1 VSDLPAVDDSS
12 FALDVLAAT
21 SPVAVDF
28 WAPWCGPCE
37 AVEGELKRLTAELD
51 GRVRLVA
58 LNVDENPVTAT
69 RYGVLS
75 LPTVIL
81 FAEGDTRVTIFG
93 AHSREH
99 YEKAFAPF
107 LD

>member
-1 VSDLPAVDDSS
+1 MSDLPAVDDAS
-12 FALDVLAAT
+12 FAEEVLAAAG
-21 SPVAVDF
+21 PVVVDF

-37 AVEGELKRLTAELD
+37 AVDAELQRLESELD

-58 LNVDENPVTAT
+58 VNVDENAVTAT

-81 FAEGDTRVTIFG
+81 FVAGAARETTARTGDHYRRVWEPHLS
-93 AHSREH
+93 AS
-99 YEKAFAPF
+99 
-107 LD
+107 

>member
-1 VSDLPAVDDSS
+1 MNGLPAVDDGS
-12 FALDVLAAT
+12 FAAEVLA
-21 SPVAVDF
+21 SEQPVVVDF

-37 AVEGELKRLTAELD
+37 AVEAELVRLAEELD

-58 LNVDENPVTAT
+58 VNVDENPVVAT

-81 FAEGDTRVTIFG
+81 FANGEARETTRG
-93 AHSREH
+93 AKRRDA
-99 YEKAFAPF
+99 YRKAWTPH
-107 LD
+107 L